1 VLWYGCDAL
10 PYSQCE
16 GEDEDAD
23 VVEEDDGHEGVHVVL
38 HVTGGGELF
47 GDEGFLAKAGM
58 DKALHEPVEEGAEE
72 GAYKE
77 AYRDIAQ
84 IVDSEIET
92 GEGGGEWPEE
102 EGEGHF
108 GATEEPWEKHRHAH
122 GVAGMTWEESESPST
137 VVAHHIDQIHELRV
151 LGGTP
156 TLNHGFDNARTD
168 AVCHKDEQSYGDID
182 HHCLFPSVVLE
193 DDDEQRDD
201 DQRPWEGV
209 GDSVHQVVPKEAVA
223 AVDGKRELM
232 VKFVEFVH

>member
-1 VLWYGCDAL
+1 MGEDAL

-58 DKALHEPVEEGAEE
+58 DKTLHEPVEEGAEE

-92 GEGGGEWPEE
+92 GEGGGE
-102 EGEGHF
+102 
-108 GATEEPWEKHRHAH
+108 
-122 GVAGMTWEESESPST
+122 
-137 VVAHHIDQIHELRV
+137 
-151 LGGTP
+151 
-156 TLNHGFDNARTD
+156 
-168 AVCHKDEQSYGDID
+168 
-182 HHCLFPSVVLE
+182 
-193 DDDEQRDD
+193 
-201 DQRPWEGV
+201 
-209 GDSVHQVVPKEAVA
+209 
-223 AVDGKRELM
+223 
-232 VKFVEFVH
+232 

>member
-1 VLWYGCDAL
+1 MPIYPDYSCYEKLPKEKRSFFKSEVKHFPAPIDVITLQGTSKLRCRARVNDGLGVLWYGCDAL

-92 GEGGGEWPEE
+92 GEGGGE
-102 EGEGHF
+102 
-108 GATEEPWEKHRHAH
+108 
-122 GVAGMTWEESESPST
+122 
-137 VVAHHIDQIHELRV
+137 
-151 LGGTP
+151 
-156 TLNHGFDNARTD
+156 
-168 AVCHKDEQSYGDID
+168 
-182 HHCLFPSVVLE
+182 
-193 DDDEQRDD
+193 
-201 DQRPWEGV
+201 
-209 GDSVHQVVPKEAVA
+209 
-223 AVDGKRELM
+223 
-232 VKFVEFVH
+232 

>member
-1 VLWYGCDAL
+1 MGEDAL

-47 GDEGFLAKAGM
+47 GDEGFPADMGM

-92 GEGGGEWPEE
+92 GEGGGE
-102 EGEGHF
+102 
-108 GATEEPWEKHRHAH
+108 
-122 GVAGMTWEESESPST
+122 
-137 VVAHHIDQIHELRV
+137 
-151 LGGTP
+151 
-156 TLNHGFDNARTD
+156 
-168 AVCHKDEQSYGDID
+168 
-182 HHCLFPSVVLE
+182 
-193 DDDEQRDD
+193 
-201 DQRPWEGV
+201 
-209 GDSVHQVVPKEAVA
+209 
-223 AVDGKRELM
+223 
-232 VKFVEFVH
+232 